1 MCNKL
6 PNCPYGKKCR
16 FAHSEKELRHVTR
29 DDKYKTVRCKNYDKT
44 GTCTYGHR
52 CRFIHSDAESVA
64 LADSWRTPRIP
75 LRNAS
80 NEEAMYVW
88 SSWAIKCKDPPA
100 PLEESRLAQSWA
112 KK

>member
-44 GTCTYGHR
+44 SKWHNQWHFWTAQKYKAFQNFGC
-52 CRFIHSDAESVA
+52 CRV
-64 LADSWRTPRIP
+64 L
-75 LRNAS
+75 
-80 NEEAMYVW
+80 
-88 SSWAIKCKDPPA
+88 
-100 PLEESRLAQSWA
+100 
-112 KK
+112 